1 MALLKIEAR
10 RMADEAAIA
19 PAAERPAAARSQVAA
34 WLGRVLALG
43 VVAGGIVAVVVVA
56 RLGMLPTLWLVL
68 IAVVCLLLALGVG
81 LGLWLTKAPPH
92 WVRFVA
98 LALVAVVGIA
108 GEAAVLKGFLDY
120 NEFYEETAPALP
132 TQDYAVI
139 ALDTHAPGA
148 DSLTREV
155 IGEIVSDPNREAV
168 EAHLQERYMT
178 TFATCPDPTDLASQL
193 VGGRFDAAVLSTN
206 VYAAYEEGDPE
217 FFASTQVIYSFD
229 IETAIT
235 APSPAPSVPVGSSF
249 IVYISGIDTSGP
261 ISRVSR
267 SDVNILMAVN
277 PDTGRVL
284 LVNTPRDYYVQ
295 LHGTEGSTKD
305 KLTHA
310 GNFGVQKSID
320 TLQDLYGIEI
330 NYYARVNFSSLIK
343 MVDLVGGI

>member
-1 MALLKIEAR
+1 MTEQPAPR
-10 RMADEAAIA
+10 GAAA
-19 PAAERPAAARSQVAA
+19 PPDSAAAPPAGPAARNRIAT

-43 VVAGGIVAVVVVA
+43 VVGGGVGALVVVA
-56 RLGMLPTLWLVL
+56 RLGMLPTLWLALIAAAGVL
-68 IAVVCLLLALGVG
+68 IAAAVG

-92 WVRFVA
+92 WARFGA
-98 LALVAVVGIA
+98 LALVAVIGMA
-108 GEAAVLKGFLDY
+108 GEGLVLKGFLDY
-120 NEFYEETAPALP
+120 KEFYKETAPALP

-139 ALDTHAPGA
+139 ALDSHAPEA

-168 EAHLQERYMT
+168 EAHLQERYKT
-178 TFATCPDPTDLASQL
+178 TFATCPDPTDLAAQL
-193 VGGRFDAAVLSTN
+193 TAGRFDAVVLSTN
-206 VYAAYEEGDPE
+206 TYAAYEEGDPE

-229 IETAIT
+229 IETAMA
-235 APSPAPSVPVGSSF
+235 APSPAPTVPVGDSF

-277 PDTGRVL
+277 PNTGKIL

-320 TLQDLYGIEI
+320 TL
-330 NYYARVNFSSLIK
+330 
-343 MVDLVGGI
+343 